1 MALGTVAEVAE
12 RARVQPS
19 AIVRFA
25 RAMGYGG
32 FTEMQQVFRS
42 RLVASAAPSYGR
54 ISGLRSDGRFNDGE
68 NPLAVLARF
77 ASESMVSLESLQD
90 SVREKDLARAIA
102 FLGAAQTIYVLGLG
116 GSYPVAAHLTYVL
129 RKLGRRVTILDGLG
143 SAIGDQAAAATPK
156 DALIAISFK
165 TYNPDTVRL
174 FPTLM
179 ARGLPTVS
187 ITDSLLSPIVEGAD
201 VVFEIPDMPE
211 AALRTMVGPM
221 CLAQSLA
228 VSCRWLSIESRD
240 RHREETAMSDRML
253 EGQVALVTGAGR
265 GLGRAFAERLAA
277 LGCQIAVHGMREH
290 GPSEYDGSQ
299 TLSDVARSITGAHRV
314 RTVKILAD
322 LTQVA
327 EVERTAA
334 TAAAELGPID
344 ILVHN
349 AGGDIAPPEGQIPR
363 WVPSRQRIS
372 APSQT
377 ET

>member
-1 MALGTVAEVAE
+1 MTTRQQTSQHETYEALRAEIARRHPRFADRLKQIAEFALDHPTDMALGTVAEVAQ
-12 RARVQPS
+12 RASVQPS

-42 RLVASAAPSYGR
+42 RLVASAAPSYKER
-54 ISGLRSDGRFNDGE
+54 ISGLRSDGRFNDGK

-143 SAIGDQAAAATPK
+143 SALGDQAAAATPK

-174 FPTLM
+174 FPTLL

-228 VSCRWLSIESRD
+228 VGLS
-240 RHREETAMSDRML
+240 L
-253 EGQVALVTGAGR
+253 AL
-265 GLGRAFAERLAA
+265 
-277 LGCQIAVHGMREH
+277 
-290 GPSEYDGSQ
+290 D
-299 TLSDVARSITGAHRV
+299 
-314 RTVKILAD
+314 
-322 LTQVA
+322 
-327 EVERTAA
+327 
-334 TAAAELGPID
+334 
-344 ILVHN
+344 
-349 AGGDIAPPEGQIPR
+349 
-363 WVPSRQRIS
+363 
-372 APSQT
+372 
-377 ET
+377 

>member
-1 MALGTVAEVAE
+1 MTTRQQTSQHETYEALRAEIARRHPRFADRLKQIAEFALDHPTDMALGTVAEVAQ
-12 RARVQPS
+12 RASVQPS

-42 RLVASAAPSYGR
+42 RLVASAAPSYKER
-54 ISGLRSDGRFNDGE
+54 ISGLRSDGRFNDGK

-143 SAIGDQAAAATPK
+143 SALGDQAAAATPK
-156 DALIAISFK
+156 DMLIAISFK

-174 FPTLM
+174 FPTLL

-228 VSCRWLSIESRD
+228 VGLS
-240 RHREETAMSDRML
+240 L
-253 EGQVALVTGAGR
+253 AL
-265 GLGRAFAERLAA
+265 
-277 LGCQIAVHGMREH
+277 
-290 GPSEYDGSQ
+290 D
-299 TLSDVARSITGAHRV
+299 
-314 RTVKILAD
+314 
-322 LTQVA
+322 
-327 EVERTAA
+327 
-334 TAAAELGPID
+334 
-344 ILVHN
+344 
-349 AGGDIAPPEGQIPR
+349 
-363 WVPSRQRIS
+363 
-372 APSQT
+372 
-377 ET
+377 